1 MGDPHDQTGP
11 GSQREIA
18 AGNLYGGMRF
28 TTELAHGFDHFRHA
42 SPI

>member
-1 MGDPHDQTGP
+1 
-11 GSQREIA
+11 
-18 AGNLYGGMRF
+18 LYGGMRF